1 MRVAVIGA
9 GVVGAAVARDLAVRG
24 ATVTVFEQ
32 RHPGDGTSGT
42 SFAWL
47 NSHDK
52 HPEIYHR
59 LNVEGCLEHARLA
72 AGFPGGAPWYFPT
85 GNVAWAGD
93 PEGRATLERRVT
105 RLDRLGYP
113 CRWVTHDEVGRLEPD
128 VRVPED
134 VERIAYFPGEGHVLP
149 AVLLAHLL
157 GQARECGA
165 RLLFPAVVTAVEPH
179 QRGVDVRLD
188 GGESHRFDRVISCA
202 GRWTE
207 ALVATADRTVPM
219 AEATQPGGANLG
231 LLAYTRP
238 LPVRLSRVLTTP
250 RLNVRPDGGGRLVM
264 QGLDLDAGTEAD
276 PAAVG
281 DAAAPPA
288 DTLIQRLGE
297 VLAGGE
303 FATIEALR
311 VGRRALPADGLTV
324 AGFADGETRRF
335 YVIATHSGITLAPLL
350 ARLAAGEVL
359 DEQASPL
366 LASFRPD
373 RFRHAAGTGPVTPA
387 RRPGE
392 Q

>member
-9 GVVGAAVARDLAVRG
+9 GVVGAAVARGLAVRG
-24 ATVTVFEQ
+24 ATVTVLEQ

-47 NSHDK
+47 NSHEK
-52 HPEIYHR
+52 HPEVYHR
-59 LNVEGCLEHARLA
+59 LNAEGCLEHERLA
-72 AGFPGGAPWYFPT
+72 ADVPGGAPWYFPT
-85 GNVAWAGD
+85 GNLEWAGEPD
-93 PEGRATLERRVT
+93 GRATLERRVT

-113 CRWVTHDEVGRLEPD
+113 CRWVAPGEVHSLEPD
-128 VRVPED
+128 VRVPEEA
-134 VERIAYFPGEGHVLP
+134 ERVAYFPGEGHVLP

-157 GQARECGA
+157 GQAREHGA
-165 RLLFPAVVTAVEPH
+165 RLLCPATVTAVAPH

-188 GGESHRFDRVISCA
+188 GGESHRFDKVISCA

-207 ALVATADRTVPM
+207 ALAATASCTVPM
-219 AEATQPGGANLG
+219 VDTTQQGGAHLG

-238 LPVRLSRVLTTP
+238 LPARLSRVLTTP

-264 QGLDLDAGTEAD
+264 QGPDLDAGAEQATSGSSTARAAD
-276 PAAVG
+276 S
-281 DAAAPPA
+281 
-288 DTLIQRLGE
+288 LIQRLGE
-297 VLAGGE
+297 VLTGGE

-324 AGFADGETRRF
+324 AGFADGRTRRF

-359 DEQASPL
+359 DEQTSPL

-373 RFRHAAGTGPVTPA
+373 RFGQASGTGPGTPA
-387 RRPGE
+387 PQPGE